1 MEIIIKKIN
10 GKVQHLNEVLPA
22 IPTNTILNKTI
33 TGCGATYTEIKTKRN
48 SIIIEPNRPVIYGKC
63 NDSKHKKD
71 NLFGVFE
78 GVYTDDIVKYVWKSQ
93 ERGKFIKIMT
103 TPESFSKVRSAFEE
117 LDIDIRFEGYFL
129 LFDECQKMVKDSG
142 YRANITL
149 PIEFFF
155 QCKNKAI
162 VSATPP
168 NEFSDDRFE
177 NFEVLKIKPD
187 YDYSQDIELQ
197 TSNNVL
203 QTLKENL
210 TEMQDSEQP
219 IFLFVNYTDMIY
231 SIMTQLGIL
240 EDSAVFCSQ
249 KSVEKL
255 KSERFRHAYEDWKS
269 DRQMRYNFMT
279 SRFYSAL
286 DIEFD
291 DANIKPNVILLT
303 DCFKAEYTMFDPYM
317 DTVQVVGRFRNSVSK
332 LVHISNTDFRI
343 KIWTR
348 PQIVCSYQCEKFL
361 YDRLCTFR
369 DNCNDD
375 LLNTVYTNNI
385 ALLNYN
391 KFLDE
396 TGKEN
401 GFLIDNYINDDYIK
415 TFYNSHETLCK
426 AYTECDYF
434 NVKHI
439 RHQYKLGDYEKLK
452 FACSGLTIKEKRV
465 EIVKQLEILGDCTTE
480 AELQYKTDL
489 SFVDTLLVRAYD
501 MFGKEAI
508 ESMQYSTKKMKEAII
523 LKEHKQ
529 KTSSGDIIKLININF
544 KNQHWYSC
552 AMIKKRLKE
561 IFDSLNIS
569 PPKAIT
575 SHTINDYFEAVE
587 QKKKEGRGYYL
598 FSSKFRNVT

>member
-78 GVYTDDIVKYVWKSQ
+78 GVYTDDIVKYVLKSQ

-168 NEFSDDRFE
+168 NEFSDNRFE

-187 YDYSQDIELQ
+187 YDYSQDIELH

-203 QTLKENL
+203 QTLKEML
-210 TEMQDSEQP
+210 TEMKDSEQP

-231 SIMTQLGIL
+231 SVMTQLGIL
-240 EDSAVFCSQ
+240 KDSAVFCSQ

-255 KSERFRHAYEDWKS
+255 KAKNFKHAYEDWKS
-269 DRQMRYNFMT
+269 NRQKQYNFMT

-286 DIEFD
+286 DIEFNNE
-291 DANIKPNVILLT
+291 NIRPNVILLT
-303 DCFKAEYTMFDPYM
+303 DCFRAEYTMFDPYM
-317 DTVQVVGRFRNSVSK
+317 DTVQVVGRFRNGVSK
-332 LVHISNTDFRI
+332 LVHISNTNSRI
-343 KIWTR
+343 KMWTR
-348 PQIVCSYQCEKFL
+348 PQIICSYQCEKVVYEIF
-361 YDRLCTFR
+361 CTFR
-369 DNCNDD
+369 DNCNNDM
-375 LLNTVYTNNI
+375 LNTAYTNNI

-401 GFLIDNYINDDYIK
+401 GFLVDNYINDEYIK
-415 TFYNSHETLCK
+415 TFYNSHKTLYK
-426 AYTECDYF
+426 AYTNCKYF

-439 RHQYKLGDYEKLK
+439 RHQYKLGDYDRLK
-452 FACSGLTIKEKRV
+452 ITYSGQTIKEKRV
-465 EIVKQLEILGDCTTE
+465 EIVKQLEILGDCKTE
-480 AELQYKTDL
+480 AELQYKRDL
-489 SFVDTLLVRAYD
+489 SFVDPLLVRAYD

-508 ESMQYSTKKMKEAII
+508 EAMQYSSKKMREAII
-523 LKEHKQ
+523 LKNHEQ
-529 KTSSGDIIKLININF
+529 KTSSVDLAKLININF
-544 KNQHWYSC
+544 KARNWYSC

-561 IFDSLNIS
+561 IFGSLNIS

-575 SHTINDYFEAVE
+575 SHTINDYFEAAE

-598 FSSKFRNVT
+598 ISSKFIDMT